1 MRALASLLGCRR
13 GLSAVEFGLVAP
25 FLVLVLSGLV
35 DLGHA
40 LQRTIV
46 LENAARAGAHLAMSL
61 PQETAAIAAAARAAL
76 GGVEA
81 TVTVTPPDCRC
92 ADGSVAASCDGLACP
107 GTPPTPARVFVRVTV
122 SAPYEPIIGTGRHL
136 LPATLRGEAVARVR

>member
-1 MRALASLLGCRR
+1 MRALTSLRRCRR
-13 GLSAVEFGLVAP
+13 GLSALEFGLVAP

-46 LENAARAGAHLAMSL
+46 LENAARAGAHFAMSF
-61 PQETAAIAAAARAAL
+61 PQETASIAAAVRAAL

-81 TVTVTPPDCRC
+81 TVTVQGPNCVC
-92 ADGSVAASCDGLACP
+92 GDGSPASCDGLACP
-107 GTPPTPARVFVRVTV
+107 GTPPTPSRVFVRVIV
-122 SAPYEPIIGTGRHL
+122 AAPYQPLIGFGRYV
-136 LPATLRGEAVARVR
+136 LPETLRGEAIARVR